1 METTPRGDTSRLSTI
16 FVLLTCN
23 VADLWE
29 TQHDLRE
36 AFGLVW
42 VLVLSEVLTHIPV
55 ALVELLQ
62 VGGIGQSSD
71 I

>member
-1 METTPRGDTSRLSTI
+1 METTPPRGTISLSIT
-16 FVLLTCN
+16 FVPLTCN

-36 AFGLVW
+36 AFGLVR
-42 VLVLSEVLTHIPV
+42 VLVLSEVLAHIPV

>member
-1 METTPRGDTSRLSTI
+1 M
-16 FVLLTCN
+16 VVQLTCY

-36 AFGLVW
+36 AFGLVR
-42 VLVLSEVLTHIPV
+42 VLVLGEVLTHIPV
-55 ALVELLQ
+55 ALVQLLQ
-62 VGGIGQSSD
+62 VRGIGQSSD